1 MQNTMSMILYLTNN
15 RIYFTFIGEKQLDFI
30 TFCTFAVK

>member
-1 MQNTMSMILYLTNN
+1 MSMILYLTNN
-15 RIYFTFIGEKQLDFI
+15 GIFFTFIGEKVLDSI